1 MNIYVSNLGSG
12 VQSEDLKKLFSS
24 YGEVSIRV
32 IMDKMTNRSRGFAFV
47 DVRDKQAAE
56 KAVRELNGVSLDGRT
71 IKVKEAM
78 ANDSSSH

>member
-24 YGEVSIRV
+24 YGQVSIRV

-47 DVRDKQAAE
+47 DVRDKQSAE

>member
-32 IMDKMTNRSRGFAFV
+32 IMDKQTNRSRGFAFV
-47 DVRDKQAAE
+47 GIRDKQAAE

-71 IKVKEAM
+71 IKVKEAT
-78 ANDSSSH
+78 ANDSSSY

>member
-47 DVRDKQAAE
+47 DMRDKQAGE